1 MNDIMNNFLL
11 AGYKFMHKLYLR
23 QSRFTGNA
31 CLTFITKRK
40 TTKIKTKGYKIFL
53 TKQAR

>member
-11 AGYKFMHKLYLR
+11 VGDKFMHKLYLG

-31 CLTFITKRK
+31 CLIFIKKRK

>member
-31 CLTFITKRK
+31 CLTFTTKRK
-40 TTKIKTKGYKIFL
+40 TTKIETKGYKIFL